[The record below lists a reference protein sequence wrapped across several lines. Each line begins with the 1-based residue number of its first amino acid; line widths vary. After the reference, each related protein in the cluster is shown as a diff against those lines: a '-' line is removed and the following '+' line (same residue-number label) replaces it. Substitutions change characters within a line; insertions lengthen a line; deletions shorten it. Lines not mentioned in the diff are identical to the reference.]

1 MIQSSHSKLKLDI
14 ENYSPQLARK
24 PSEANLLIIKK
35 NQIDLNVHHEKLG
48 GFLFFSS
55 KKKIPDQD
63 LMVWTSQTIQKPL
76 IKTNNKVIKKEAC
89 DLFKLIQIYMGDR
102 KTLIN
107 MTNQNSLKKSAS
119 MFNESTFVQQLTA
132 PCVNDSVCLEIM
144 TKGWMHPQLR
154 DELYLQIVKQTTQN
168 LNVHSCLLGWQLMA
182 VCLNFFPPTHKL
194 YPFVKE
200 YILSHLSE
208 SPECGMVAESSE
220 FSTRLARTCLKR
232 LEKINATGAKKGLK
246 NPSMEEVLLAKST
259 ILNPSLFGASLEEIM
274 SVQRK
279 KCAQLQLPWIQKV
292 LSEAVLHLNGTKT
305 EGIFRVPGDLDE
317 VNNLKVRMEQLWCS
331 SEDVL
336 GDDLDILKN
345 ITDPHL
351 PASLLKLWYREL
363 YEPLIPHELY
373 DECIENC
380 DQAEKCLAIIKKLPY
395 LNRMVFTYLVRFLK
409 VFADPS
415 NVAVTKMDANNLSMV
430 MAPNCLRCKS
440 NDPKTIMEN
449 TKKEMQFIKTL
460 IQHLDTSIQF

>member
-1 MIQSSHSKLKLDI
+1 MIQTSQNKLKLDI

-24 PSEANLLIIKK
+24 TSEANLLIIKK
-35 NQIDLNVHHEKLG
+35 NQIDLNVHHEKLS

-55 KKKIPDQD
+55 KKKIPDHD
-63 LMVWTSQTIQKPL
+63 LMIWTNQTIQKPL

-107 MTNQNSLKKSAS
+107 MTNQNSLRKNVPN
-119 MFNESTFVQQLTA
+119 FNQSNFVEQLTTQCA
-132 PCVNDSVCLEIM
+132 NDSICLEIM
-144 TKGWMHPQLR
+144 TKGWQHPQLR
-154 DELYLQIVKQTTQN
+154 DELFLQIVKQTTQN
-168 LNVHSCLLGWQLMA
+168 LNLYSSLLGWQLMA

-194 YPFVKE
+194 YPFLKE
-200 YILSHLSE
+200 YIVSNLSE
-208 SPECGMVAESSE
+208 ISDSINESENDE
-220 FSTRLARTCLKR
+220 FLTRLARTCFKR
-232 LEKINATGAKKGLK
+232 LEKINLTGAKKGLRS
-246 NPSMEEVLLAKST
+246 PSIEEVLLAKST

-279 KCAQLQLPWIQKV
+279 KCPHLQLPWIQKV

-317 VNNLKVRMEQLWCS
+317 VNNLKVRIEQLWS
-331 SEDVL
+331 TEETLSEN
-336 GDDLDILKN
+336 DLEIFKN

-363 YEPLIPHELY
+363 YEPLIPNELY
-373 DECIENC
+373 DECIQNC

-395 LNRMVFTYLVRFLK
+395 LNRMVFTYLIRFLK